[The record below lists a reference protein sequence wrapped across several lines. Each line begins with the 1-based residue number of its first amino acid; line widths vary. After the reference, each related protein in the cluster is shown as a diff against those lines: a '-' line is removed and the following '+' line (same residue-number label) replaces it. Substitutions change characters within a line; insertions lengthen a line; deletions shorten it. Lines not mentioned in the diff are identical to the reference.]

1 MHYSYHHSDCRLIFS
16 LMSIDPVEG
25 IEPLQYGEQYVAC
38 VSVSYQY
45 YYTDV
50 PSVSLNQTINYSYED
65 CER

>member
-1 MHYSYHHSDCRLIFS
+1 
-16 LMSIDPVEG
+16 MSIEPVEG

-50 PSVSLNQTINYSYED
+50 PSVSLNQTINYSYDD